1 MLLRDERS
9 CQGHCLDGRRS
20 VSVVGSARG
29 GNSDVAAADKRR
41 SQNRPCAPTQ
51 IAWTSSTLEQIAAG
65 NAERGAAAC
74 HSQLGVSSSS
84 PIPTLAGM
92 DAAVIFKQLDDYRSG
107 KRPWGVMAAL
117 AKALSA
123 QDSADVAIIL
133 PPRRAGCRR

>member
-1 MLLRDERS
+1 LRT
-9 CQGHCLDGRRS
+9 
-20 VSVVGSARG
+20 
-29 GNSDVAAADKRR
+29 
-41 SQNRPCAPTQ
+41 PTQ

-65 NAERGAAAC
+65 NAQRGAFIALNCAAC